1 MKILKTE
8 NISHYK
14 DVNMRKLSNALSA
27 VYDVIKSDESKYT
40 TLLKDKNA
48 AKVIMRYLDCVNAA
62 SHDNDNSS
70 EIKLRCSFIEYDR
83 YPTGNSPIHT
93 AVFKGEDE
101 VHAFAELADGLNI
114 YLSAEEISED
124 DMTVEEI
131 LDAIEKANGDGCDYI
146 FRLENLSTG
155 KVYIDEDVEL

>member
-1 MKILKTE
+1 MNILRTE
-8 NISHYK
+8 NIAHHR
-14 DVNMRKLSNALSA
+14 DANIRKLSYALSA
-27 VYDVIKSDESKYT
+27 VYDVIKSDESKYS

-48 AKVIMRYLDCVNAA
+48 VKVIMRYLDCVNAA
-62 SHDNDNSS
+62 SHDNDNYS
-70 EIKLRCSFIEYDR
+70 EIELRCSFMEYDR

-131 LDAIEKANGDGCDYI
+131 LDAIERDNGDGCDYI
-146 FRLENLSTG
+146 FHLENLTTG
-155 KVYIDEDVEL
+155 KVYIDEDIEL